1 MQPDIHP
8 APLTLDTSQPEP
20 LWIPADAWAARGLH
34 EHGPEMDFG
43 MRWGPRHDIRVTY
56 APYRDLAHAGRGF
69 LYAHQPSTDR
79 YAMLHPDTTA
89 EHVDTAW
96 TATLRTRAA
105 GTELT
110 DFAAF
115 GQSIDAAGPGTPTD
129 RARATMLRC
138 LQHELDSRDQLA
150 TTGPALRADLAR
162 QAVIAR
168 SARMA
173 SEDVLRRT
181 VRTELD
187 TAHQPVTLGYR
198 IQGRPPIHGTIAAVD
213 LDAALTAV
221 LDVRQLAEQRR
232 LDTSVTSIE
241 HRQLALPLGPENT
254 AHVTTQPTHLL
265 HTPGL

>member
-8 APLTLDTSQPEP
+8 APLTLDERQPEP
-20 LWIPADAWAARGLH
+20 LWIRADAWAARGLH

-56 APYRDLAHAGRGF
+56 APYRDPAHAGRGF
-69 LYAHQPSTDR
+69 LYAHQPGTDH

-96 TATLRTRAA
+96 TAALRTRAA

-115 GQSIDAAGPGTPTD
+115 GQSVDAAGPGTATD
-129 RARATMLRC
+129 RAHATMLRC

-150 TTGPALRADLAR
+150 ATGTGMRSDLAR
-162 QAVIAR
+162 QVMIAR

-187 TAHQPVTLGYR
+187 TGQQPVTVGYR
-198 IQGRPPIHGTIAAVD
+198 IEGRPPIHGTIAAVD
-213 LDAALTAV
+213 LDTALSTV
-221 LDVRQLAEQRR
+221 RDVRLLAEQRR
-232 LDTSVTSIE
+232 LDARVTSIE
-241 HRQLALPLGPENT
+241 HGHHTVPLGPDAT
-254 AHVTTQPTHLL
+254 ARLAAESVRDLGIPSL
-265 HTPGL
+265 